1 LSELELYE
9 RCFLIHPSC
18 HHLQS
23 E

>member
-1 LSELELYE
+1 LELELYG
-9 RCFLIHPSC
+9 RCFSLHQSC